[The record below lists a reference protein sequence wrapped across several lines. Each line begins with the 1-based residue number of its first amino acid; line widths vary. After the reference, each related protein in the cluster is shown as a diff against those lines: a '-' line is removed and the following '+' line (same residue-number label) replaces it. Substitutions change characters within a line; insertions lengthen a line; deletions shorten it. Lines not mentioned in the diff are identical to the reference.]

1 MLRIR
6 SVIKADLGQH
16 SFGHA
21 LGTIYLIYMYV
32 HIYTHF
38 ILYILSIYLT
48 MSYSFRQFFY
58 APISLGRKFY
68 FNASESQITHNV
80 GASPTKRTAT
90 HLLANTHIHTHPF
103 LHLLTLTYTFN
114 SWSRA
119 SAQWTRPA
127 CTLPAPAPSP
137 FPLPLL
143 GNYPHIFW
151 PQVEPFPISFDFK
164 SNFWARS
171 AKNNWMRLSR

>member
-32 HIYTHF
+32 
-38 ILYILSIYLT
+38 YILTIYFI
-48 MSYSFRQFFY
+48 YSQFTWLCRTPFASFFTRQFPWVVNSILMP
-58 APISLGRKFY
+58 ASRKSHTMWAHPQL
-68 FNASESQITHNV
+68 NAQPHTCWHTH
-80 GASPTKRTAT
+80 TQ
-90 HLLANTHIHTHPF
+90 THPF

-127 CTLPAPAPSP
+127 CTLPAPAASP